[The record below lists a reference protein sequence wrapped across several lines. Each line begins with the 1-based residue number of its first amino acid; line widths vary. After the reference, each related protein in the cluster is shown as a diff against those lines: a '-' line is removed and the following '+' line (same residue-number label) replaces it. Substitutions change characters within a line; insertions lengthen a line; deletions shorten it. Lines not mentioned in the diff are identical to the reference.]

1 MADRTE
7 WAAIAVLTGLSG
19 VNVPVASAV
28 MTAAMPQRFTVIDF
42 RALWSLGIERRGYYS
57 VTFYLGYLEA
67 CRGIAS
73 DAAVDLRTLDRA
85 LWKHSDASQ
94 RVGG

>member
-1 MADRTE
+1 MAARTE
-7 WAAIAVLTGLSG
+7 RAAIAVLTGLSS
-19 VNVPVASAV
+19 VDVPVASAV
-28 MTAAMPQRFTVIDF
+28 MTTATPRRFTVIDF

-57 VTFYLGYLEA
+57 MTFYLGYLEA

-85 LWKHSDASQ
+85 LWKYADANQ
-94 RVGG
+94 RVGS